1 MKHTVFVACVGLF
14 ILIAGC
20 GGSRTE
26 TGNDRGEVRVVE
38 VENVAAVRTSTSGD
52 GRSILLVP
60 SSALFM
66 RGQLEGVQVV
76 DDEGIVSVRW
86 VRTGNVSGEDVEVL
100 SGLGKGERV
109 VAPYVGGN
117 EEGFQIKV
125 KQ

>member
-14 ILIAGC
+14 VLIAGC
-20 GGSRTE
+20 GGGKNEPGDVQR
-26 TGNDRGEVRVVE
+26 EVRVVE
-38 VENVAAVRTSTSGD
+38 VENVAEVQASTSDD
-52 GRSILLVP
+52 GRSALLVP

-86 VRTGNVSGEDVEVL
+86 VRTGNASGENVEVL
-100 SGLGKGERV
+100 SGLGKGEKV
-109 VAPYVGGN
+109 VAPYVSGVA
-117 EEGFQIKV
+117 EGFQVKV